1 MLNEG
6 WKSGEWINECMRIGL
21 CHLCQ
26 SGERQDHLFGPV
38 CFLTQHLSAL
48 CSQIPWGFWV
58 RVDSSSEVGRTHIN
72 SGLSMAPSQGSRL
85 PPRPKPAKAA
95 QPG

>member
-1 MLNEG
+1 
-6 WKSGEWINECMRIGL
+6 MRIGL
-21 CHLCQ
+21 CRLCG

-58 RVDSSSEVGRTHIN
+58 RVDSSSELGRFN
-72 SGLSMAPSQGSRL
+72 SSLSMPPSWGSSCPHTQNQQRWPSLAEAPWL
-85 PPRPKPAKAA
+85 V
-95 QPG
+95 